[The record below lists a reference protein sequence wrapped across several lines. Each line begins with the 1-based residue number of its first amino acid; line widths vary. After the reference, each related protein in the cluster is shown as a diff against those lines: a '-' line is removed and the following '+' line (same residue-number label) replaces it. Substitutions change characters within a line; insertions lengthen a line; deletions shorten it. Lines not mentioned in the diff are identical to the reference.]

1 MNLLAEHQREVLTR
15 AFVISQVWDMS
26 FDSGT
31 NIVEVAIGRM
41 RAKIDDPFER
51 KLLHTVRGMGYVL
64 EDRSSQVPARLFAL
78 EAGDARISTSCA
90 LGRCHL
96 RRAYPVRIIEAFV
109 EEIELGSPRFNKRF
123 L

>member
-1 MNLLAEHQREVLTR
+1 MNLLAERQREVLTR

-51 KLLHTVRGMGYVL
+51 KASAHSPWHGLCAEGQIVTGAGAPI
-64 EDRSSQVPARLFAL
+64 RS
-78 EAGDARISTSCA
+78 
-90 LGRCHL
+90 
-96 RRAYPVRIIEAFV
+96 
-109 EEIELGSPRFNKRF
+109 
-123 L
+123 